1 MATKKQ
7 SKFIFLLLFLLFV
20 LVHFYQLN
28 NQHWSSILDQDLIII
43 YNSLLISSGIEQD
56 YRDHPGF
63 TTFFLNSLIY
73 KFFGIFSKY
82 PVNIDTI
89 LSSGNVDKTLQIY
102 FFLSRSINFFLN
114 IIIIFLFS
122 KIIKSFEINRQLR
135 FLLCIIF
142 IFSIG
147 FISSFFYLRSENIS
161 LLFLCLSIYMI
172 LCGTKNSKLN
182 FFLGGIF
189 LCLAMLA
196 KIQVIFLGA
205 YIIFLITKLSI
216 KNSDKFY
223 QTKVINYYLIFS
235 LILGIFIY
243 FTSQIYLQDFAR
255 FQTNKYLDP
264 LFFFVALVMIFT
276 YFYLDKN
283 FKKNILFFSSL
294 MNGFIFLIIFLLIL
308 DQLELLPL
316 NKMILLRLSNPI
328 HYMTEFTGDMA
339 NGVINTNYLKQ
350 SLMKFLLNY
359 KLNIFELLLLIF
371 LFVLNLKNKNYLYV
385 IFFILIFNILV
396 MNFRYMPPYHIYYI
410 FIFLLFFVEAIKNL
424 KFNFAYKIT
433 NFAVAIF
440 MINSFTFFTFKE
452 HNYNFKNTLSREN
465 IFLKVCKE
473 AQQSTPS
480 IDSNYREFIK
490 YWSLKI
496 DDEKIKKICDE
507 MT

>member
-82 PVNIDTI
+82 PVSIDTI

-189 LCLAMLA
+189 
-196 KIQVIFLGA
+196 
-205 YIIFLITKLSI
+205 
-216 KNSDKFY
+216 
-223 QTKVINYYLIFS
+223 
-235 LILGIFIY
+235 
-243 FTSQIYLQDFAR
+243 
-255 FQTNKYLDP
+255 
-264 LFFFVALVMIFT
+264 
-276 YFYLDKN
+276 
-283 FKKNILFFSSL
+283 
-294 MNGFIFLIIFLLIL
+294 
-308 DQLELLPL
+308 
-316 NKMILLRLSNPI
+316 
-328 HYMTEFTGDMA
+328 
-339 NGVINTNYLKQ
+339 
-350 SLMKFLLNY
+350 
-359 KLNIFELLLLIF
+359 
-371 LFVLNLKNKNYLYV
+371 
-385 IFFILIFNILV
+385 
-396 MNFRYMPPYHIYYI
+396 
-410 FIFLLFFVEAIKNL
+410 
-424 KFNFAYKIT
+424 
-433 NFAVAIF
+433 
-440 MINSFTFFTFKE
+440 
-452 HNYNFKNTLSREN
+452 
-465 IFLKVCKE
+465 
-473 AQQSTPS
+473 
-480 IDSNYREFIK
+480 
-490 YWSLKI
+490 
-496 DDEKIKKICDE
+496 
-507 MT
+507 